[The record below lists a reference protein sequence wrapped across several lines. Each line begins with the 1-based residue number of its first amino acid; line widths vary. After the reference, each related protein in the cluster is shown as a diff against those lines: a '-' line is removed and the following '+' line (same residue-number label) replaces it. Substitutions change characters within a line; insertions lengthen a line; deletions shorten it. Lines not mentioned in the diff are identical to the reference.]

1 MSDTVHAASDAA
13 AAPSEPI
20 IREYE
25 HLLLPAPG
33 TWTIDPGHSIL
44 SFDCRHMMLTR
55 LRGWF
60 ATFSGNIHVAEKP
73 DESWAEANIDA
84 DSLQMPNP
92 VAMAAV
98 KGEHYLQTDKFST
111 IAFRSS
117 RVKYVEANLWQVT
130 GDLTIKDCTRE
141 VTLDASLEG
150 VLPSPPMFGARAKM
164 AFSARTDFDRRDF
177 GLNANIPLPG
187 GGWLVGNRVGLSLD
201 VEANLA

>member
-1 MSDTVHAASDAA
+1 MSDTAEVTSDTA
-13 AAPSEPI
+13 AAPI
-20 IREYE
+20 VREFE
-25 HLLLPAPG
+25 HLTLPVPAV
-33 TWTIDPGHSIL
+33 WTIDPGHSIL
-44 SFDCRHMMLTR
+44 AFDCRHMMLTR

-60 ATFSGNIHVAEKP
+60 ASFSGNIHITEKP
-73 DESWAEANIDA
+73 EESWAEVTIDA

-111 IAFRSS
+111 LHFRSS
-117 RVKYVEANLWQVT
+117 RVQWVEANLWQIS

-141 VTLDASLEG
+141 VTLDATLEG
-150 VLPSPPMFGARAKM
+150 VLPSPPMFGGRAKM
-164 AFSARTDFDRRDF
+164 SFSARTEFDRRDF